1 MNIEKE
7 IVKGFLCLVLFFI
20 WQFKMF
26 LHFKFIKDSGK
37 IDDNNY
43 LKFLFNPFRSGF
55 YYMVIVLPFV
65 FFIEKEKK
73 LKNILIVSLLI
84 WILFIFIVSI

>member
-1 MNIEKE
+1 MNIDKE
-7 IVKGFLCLVLFFI
+7 IVKGVLSLILFFV

-26 LHFKFIKDSGK
+26 LHFEFLKDSGK
-37 IDDNNY
+37 IYDNNY
-43 LKFLFNPFRSGF
+43 LRFLFNPFRSGF
-55 YYMVIVLPFV
+55 YYMIIVFPFV

-84 WILFIFIVSI
+84 WVLFIVIVSI